1 MAQDFTV
8 QLAAGR
14 TSSVIFLDGIKALSH
29 RLSSYGS
36 RAVWVFDEN
45 SARLFTSLPEHTV
58 VLPSGEEYKTWASV
72 EKILT
77 AALDAHLSRDSW
89 FIGFG
94 GGVVCDLTALASSL
108 YMRGSRLILVPT
120 TLLCMVDATLG
131 GKSAI
136 DFKGGK
142 NLVGTFWPARDV
154 LITPACLRTL
164 PDVEYMSGMGEVLKH
179 AFLSADHRLYD
190 LLMERKDAILARD
203 KDVLLE
209 LLDLSLHVKAS
220 YLERD
225 PEETKG
231 IRQALNLGHTFA
243 HALESIENFTVKH
256 GMAVAWGLSRAM
268 ECGVAAGV
276 TPSWIQEK
284 ADGLLRFYG
293 YDIDRRIERGRWLDW
308 QAATAKDKKNFSGTI
323 NFVLL
328 EDWGRPVLRPLD
340 SALVRSAVIRKA

>member
-58 VLPSGEEYKTWASV
+58 VLPSGEEHKTWASV

-164 PDVEYMSGMGEVLKH
+164 PEAEYMSGMGEVLKH

-190 LLMERKDAILARD
+190 LLMEKKDAILARD
-203 KDVLLE
+203 RDVLLE
-209 LLDLSLHVKAS
+209 LLDLSLHVKAA

-268 ECGVAAGV
+268 ECGVTAGV

-293 YDIDRRIERGRWLDW
+293 YDIDRRIERGRWLEW